1 MLVSLGWDV
10 SHGEA
15 RPHHGESRGCLGQT
29 IIRQGLGKGWVCRG
43 SCFLQP
49 FPEQKHHS
57 RVFGFFF
64 VSVFFWME
72 SVQRQDKNVL
82 SVAVPRPSTGVSRP
96 GSEVPG
102 LLSCSVHKHSYRET
116 LQGVKV
122 LPESSTQE
130 GSLSA
135 GLN

>member
-1 MLVSLGWDV
+1 
-10 SHGEA
+10 
-15 RPHHGESRGCLGQT
+15 
-29 IIRQGLGKGWVCRG
+29 
-43 SCFLQP
+43 
-49 FPEQKHHS
+49 
-57 RVFGFFF
+57 
-64 VSVFFWME
+64 ME